1 MGKDESRDLL
11 EQQLLSHREAVRIK
25 WDALSTEQLVLNQA
39 QSQQSSFFEVVHF
52 GQALDRICTLIP
64 RPQPVPA
71 AICLKIMNT
80 HNS

>member
-39 QSQQSSFFEVVHF
+39 QSQQSSFFEVRHF
-52 GQALDRICTLIP
+52 GQALDRICSLIL

-71 AICLKIMNT
+71 AIRLKIMNT
-80 HNS
+80 RNS